1 MRIGTW
7 NLGGRR
13 GPRHEQ
19 LLLDQDCDVWLLSE
33 VSDRLRL
40 AGYDLHLGDAEA
52 GTGRRWAGVATRQGA
67 GATALPDPHPCSAAV
82 RLGGT
87 AYVSS
92 CLPRRREDGH
102 GDRTADVLRV
112 LVPALRGGPLVWGG
126 DWDLP
131 LAGPEQPGSQAAR
144 DALLTSLDALG
155 LYAPTA
161 HLAHAQPRALSTDH
175 VALGADVPVVRASRV
190 AASADGARLSE
201 ADAYVVHLETD

>member
-19 LLLDQDCDVWLLSE
+19 LLRDQDCDVWLLSE

-40 AGYDLHLGDAEA
+40 DGYALHLGDAEA
-52 GTGRRWAGVATRQGA
+52 AAGRRWAGVATREG
-67 GATALPDPHPCSAAV
+67 GEVLPDPHPCSAAV
-82 RLGGT
+82 RRGGT
-87 AYVSS
+87 TYVSS

-102 GDRTADVLRV
+102 GDRTAEVLRA
-112 LVPALRGGPLVWGG
+112 LVPALHGAPLVWGG

-131 LAGPEQPGSQAAR
+131 LAGPELPGSTAAR
-144 DALLTSLDALG
+144 DALLTALDALG

-161 HLAHAQPRALSTDH
+161 HLASAVPRALSTDH
-175 VALGADVPVVRASRV
+175 VAVGLDVAVVRAARV
-190 AASADGARLSE
+190 EAAVDGVRLAE
-201 ADAYVVHLETD
+201 ADAYVVQVETP